1 MRLLLVLV
9 GTVLLAAC
17 GAFSSMAELE
27 GQSSATADALQKDLG
42 VKPHIGWHY
51 YNGKLTN
58 VNVNFDFE
66 KVELLT
72 VGQLESRVR
81 AAVVSNFKDKPE
93 QIIVSVSTK
102 P

>member
-1 MRLLLVLV
+1 MWRIWLY
-9 GTVLLAAC
+9 GRT
-17 GAFSSMAELE
+17 ELE
-27 GQSSATADALQKDLG
+27 GQSFATANALQNDLG
-42 VKPHIGWHY
+42 VKPNIGWNY

-58 VNVNFDFE
+58 VNVTFDFE

-81 AAVVSNFKDKPE
+81 AAVTSNFKDKP
-93 QIIVSVSTK
+93 QRIVISVSTK